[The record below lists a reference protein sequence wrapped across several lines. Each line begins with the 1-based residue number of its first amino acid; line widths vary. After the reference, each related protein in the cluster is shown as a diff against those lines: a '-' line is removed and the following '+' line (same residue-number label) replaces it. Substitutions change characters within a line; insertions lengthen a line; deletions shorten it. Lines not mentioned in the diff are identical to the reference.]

1 MNSSFSNAADDMK
14 IENVCVKDAVV
25 SVVPCNKSN
34 LFATRIID
42 LAEQNGIAGC
52 DLSVLFKVKEKP
64 KSYMSGTMLNFSNQC
79 FFITN
84 PTLQYAKVQNNIF
97 NKSEDTIMIADACL
111 CKAFNDLTEYM
122 VKNTSNIISTL
133 NKHVEGY
140 IYDDEKCYLQLSP
153 NLAIFD
159 KNKNPLPYS
168 SSLWMDKDQHYEA
181 KFLIQVYGVY
191 VYECGG
197 KEKMKITAKIV
208 QMQLFELGL
217 PFTQSDNLQT
227 CLF

>member
-1 MNSSFSNAADDMK
+1 MNSSISNAADDIK

-25 SVVPCNKSN
+25 SVVPCNKSIF
-34 LFATRIID
+34 FAIR
-42 LAEQNGIAGC
+42 LGEQNVAEC
-52 DLSVLFKVKEKP
+52 DFPVIFKVKEKP

-97 NKSEDTIMIADACL
+97 NKSEDTIMIGDACL

-122 VKNTSNIISTL
+122 VKNTTNMISTL

-159 KNKNPLPYS
+159 KNKKPLPYS

-181 KFLIQVYGVY
+181 KFLIQVYGAY
-191 VYECGG
+191 IYECGG

-217 PFTQSDNLQT
+217 PFAQTDNLQT
-227 CLF
+227 CLI